1 MNAQAVG
8 QLLGSGKIAEVFEF
22 GDLVAKLYRSPASKG
37 SAFREAAALALAQS
51 LGLPV
56 PSVKAVQQIGDRW
69 AVIMDRV
76 EGAAFAEADQRDP
89 ARRHAYLAGMA
100 KLHMR
105 VHSHAGGR
113 LGSMKARL
121 RANIQAATNLGGARQ
136 DRLLDQLAA
145 LPDGDRLC
153 HGDFHP
159 RNIIGP
165 LGQEMLVDW
174 LDACCGEPAADVC
187 RSYVLMRPHVPA
199 LASAYVDRY
208 SEASGESRE
217 RILQWLPFVAAAR
230 LAEDVPDEVEG
241 LMVMVNSA

>member
-1 MNAQAVG
+1 MNARALG
-8 QLLGSGKIAEVFEF
+8 QLLGSGKVAEVFEF

-56 PSVKAVQQIGDRW
+56 PSVKAVQQVGDRW
-69 AVIMDRV
+69 AVIMDRA

-89 ARRHAYLAGMA
+89 ARLPAYLAGMV

-113 LGSMKARL
+113 LGSLKARL
-121 RANIQAATNLGGARQ
+121 RTNIQAATNLGEARRH
-136 DRLLDQLAA
+136 RLLDQLAT
-145 LPDGDRLC
+145 LPDGERLC

-159 RNIIGP
+159 RNIVGP
-165 LGQEMLVDW
+165 LGQELLVDW

-187 RSYVLMRPHVPA
+187 RSYVLMHPRVPA
-199 LASAYVDRY
+199 FASAYVDRY
-208 SEASGESRE
+208 SAASGEIRE

-230 LAEDVPDEVEG
+230 LAEDVPDEVDG
-241 LMVMVNSA
+241 LMAMVDSV